1 MQQPWIHKAK
11 TDSIF
16 ILSPSFL
23 VVSIV
28 FLFQKQL
35 QQIETK
41 YSFYTWLF
49 LIVFIDVA
57 HVYATLFKTYF
68 VASEFQKR
76 KKLLIGLPIVCFLI
90 GIVLFSFGS
99 KVFWSVKAYIA
110 VFNFIIKPYCFIRLY
125 APN

>member
-57 HVYATLFKTYF
+57 HVYAT
-68 VASEFQKR
+68 
-76 KKLLIGLPIVCFLI
+76 
-90 GIVLFSFGS
+90 
-99 KVFWSVKAYIA
+99 
-110 VFNFIIKPYCFIRLY
+110 FIIRKTKSIKKQNEKYIK
-125 APN
+125 N

>member
-49 LIVFIDVA
+49 LI
-57 HVYATLFKTYF
+57 TLLYLKPTLLQANFKKGKNY
-68 VASEFQKR
+68 
-76 KKLLIGLPIVCFLI
+76 
-90 GIVLFSFGS
+90 
-99 KVFWSVKAYIA
+99 
-110 VFNFIIKPYCFIRLY
+110 
-125 APN
+125 

>member
-16 ILSPSFL
+16 ILSPSVL

-41 YSFYTWLF
+41 YSFYTWRQTSRR
-49 LIVFIDVA
+49 
-57 HVYATLFKTYF
+57 HHP
-68 VASEFQKR
+68 R
-76 KKLLIGLPIVCFLI
+76 
-90 GIVLFSFGS
+90 
-99 KVFWSVKAYIA
+99 
-110 VFNFIIKPYCFIRLY
+110 RLRR
-125 APN
+125 PTGQNSGP